1 MKRLGAF
8 LLTLVLLVPT
18 QSASANVAEPAFD
31 AVNLSHAWSL
41 GYKGAGATVAIID
54 QGLNLDHPYFK
65 DKVIDGYCY
74 VEATSNLR
82 CPNGTREQSG
92 VQAASQRKIGS
103 IFLTDEDHGNMV
115 AGLVAGNATP
125 EAPGGVAPEAK
136 ILMANVDLTLN
147 GILAALRYI
156 KEKRAE
162 LNIVALSMSWGG
174 YFTEIPRTW
183 LQCDTNPQLAELAT
197 LLTDLRKA
205 GVMPFASAGN
215 TPTLEVATSV
225 FPSCLKDVVAVA
237 SVNNKNEISWYVTM
251 SSKVEI
257 LAPDYARSANTF
269 GYITSSGTSAAA
281 PVVAGSFAI
290 LRQAFPNRTP
300 EQILSVMKSTGT
312 KVSDVIRKN
321 IPMVNVKDAVT
332 ALQQSGGVSP
342 APGQTLNVG
351 TFNGKIVVYARGYAG
366 SVLTWKIAGRW
377 QRVTVTSDFQ
387 AFDRL
392 TRARGVDVTV
402 DIYVDGSSVPAFSKT
417 VRTR

>member
-1 MKRLGAF
+1 
-8 LLTLVLLVPT
+8 
-18 QSASANVAEPAFD
+18 
-31 AVNLSHAWSL
+31 
-41 GYKGAGATVAIID
+41 
-54 QGLNLDHPYFK
+54 
-65 DKVIDGYCY
+65 
-74 VEATSNLR
+74 
-82 CPNGTREQSG
+82 
-92 VQAASQRKIGS
+92 
-103 IFLTDEDHGNMV
+103 
-115 AGLVAGNATP
+115 
-125 EAPGGVAPEAK
+125 
-136 ILMANVDLTLN
+136 
-147 GILAALRYI
+147 
-156 KEKRAE
+156 
-162 LNIVALSMSWGG
+162 
-174 YFTEIPRTW
+174 
-183 LQCDTNPQLAELAT
+183 
-197 LLTDLRKA
+197 
-205 GVMPFASAGN
+205 
-215 TPTLEVATSV
+215 
-225 FPSCLKDVVAVA
+225 VAVA

-269 GYITSSGTSAAA
+269 GYITASGTSAAA

-321 IPMVNVKDAVT
+321 IPMVNLKDAVA

-351 TFNGKIVVYARGYAG
+351 TFNGKIVVYARGYTG

-402 DIYVDGSSVPAFSKT
+402 DIYVDGSTVPVFSKT

>member
-1 MKRLGAF
+1 MLA
-8 LLTLVLLVPT
+8 VLLVIPT
-18 QSASANVAEPAFD
+18 QASANVVEPAYD

-65 DKVIDGYCY
+65 DKVIDGYCF
-74 VEATSNLR
+74 VEATSSLR

-92 VQAASQRKIGS
+92 PAAASQRKIGS

-115 AGLVAGNATP
+115 AGLVAGNPTA
-125 EAPGGVAPEAK
+125 EAPGGVAPDAK

-156 KEKRAE
+156 KERREA

-174 YFTEIPRTW
+174 YFTEIPRSW

-205 GVMPFASAGN
+205 GVIPFASAGN

-251 SSKVEI
+251 SSKVEL

-269 GYITSSGTSAAA
+269 SYIQSSGTSAAA

-290 LRQAFPNRTP
+290 LRQAFPTRTP

-312 KVSDVIRKN
+312 KISDVIRKN
-321 IPMVNVKDAVT
+321 IPMVDMKSAVT
-332 ALQQSGGVSP
+332 ALQAGTVTPQ
-342 APGQTLNVG
+342 PGQTLNVG
-351 TFNGKIVVYARGYAG
+351 TFNGKIVVYARGYTG
-366 SVLTWKIAGRW
+366 STISWKIAGRW
-377 QRVTVTSDFQ
+377 QKVTVTQDFQ

-392 TRARGVDVTV
+392 TRAVGVDVTV
-402 DIYVDGSSVPAFSKT
+402 DIYVNGSAVPAFSKT